1 MKLSTSLLASLLLFF
16 PFLSLAQNGSDA
28 KSQEVL
34 KSVSAKYKS
43 FKSLKASFTVT
54 IESPGKAKE
63 VQKGTLYIKGDKY
76 RLEFAGQ
83 DVISDGKTRWTY
95 VKDANEI
102 QIDNQRKDE
111 NAITPTNIFT
121 LYEKGW
127 NSKYIGEAK
136 EPSGPAHQ
144 IELVPIEPKKK
155 NVFKVKIAVSKADK
169 FIVSAKVF
177 DKNGG
182 FQTFQVDKLSPDILT
197 DDTQFVYNATRYPG
211 AEVVDLR

>member
-1 MKLSTSLLASLLLFF
+1 M
-16 PFLSLAQNGSDA
+16 
-28 KSQEVL
+28 
-34 KSVSAKYKS
+34 
-43 FKSLKASFTVT
+43 T
-54 IESPGKAKE
+54 IESPGKVKE

-136 EPSGPAHQ
+136 EPSGSERPKPAT
-144 IELVPIEPKKK
+144 
-155 NVFKVKIAVSKADK
+155 AR
-169 FIVSAKVF
+169 
-177 DKNGG
+177 
-182 FQTFQVDKLSPDILT
+182 
-197 DDTQFVYNATRYPG
+197 TRDRRRRTRG
-211 AEVVDLR
+211 RT